1 MLNKGERVQ
10 SLPVGRQVQSLE
22 FKVSSLPVGKKV

>member
-1 MLNKGERVQ
+1 MLNKGEIVQ
-10 SLPVGRQVQSLE
+10 SLPVGRQVQSSK